1 MRGGGS
7 SAAQELD
14 SLRRLPLTHFE
25 EGIVDMSAGGIGMM
39 DSTENKDSRATL
51 TTRTNVTC
59 CFVVDRV
66 WLTVYVVQI
75 LSRFV

>member
-1 MRGGGS
+1 M
-7 SAAQELD
+7 
-14 SLRRLPLTHFE
+14 
-25 EGIVDMSAGGIGMM
+25 DMSAGGIGMM